1 MILRSGGGLLIY
13 CYVCVCAFFVVAKK
27 QDLRLKGL
35 GGRVALILRLGIG
48 RGEAGGRREV
58 VVANTHL
65 LFPHAR

>member
-1 MILRSGGGLLIY
+1 ML
-13 CYVCVCAFFVVAKK
+13 CARALFVVAKK
-27 QDLRLKGL
+27 QDLRLKGV

-48 RGEAGGRREV
+48 RGEASGRREV